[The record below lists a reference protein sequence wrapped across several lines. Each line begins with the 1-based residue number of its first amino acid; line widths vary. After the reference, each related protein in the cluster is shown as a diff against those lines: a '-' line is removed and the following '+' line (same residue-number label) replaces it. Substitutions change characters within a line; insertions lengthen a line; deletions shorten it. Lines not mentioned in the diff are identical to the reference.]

1 MRFAALTRA
10 SPRLRRLL
18 EMKRT
23 AMISLALMLAM
34 IGVLGMS
41 QNKDIPSRVGYI
53 DAQKVIEAHP
63 RYGEVKKL
71 QEQADQQLKPLVT
84 QLNKIDAKLKAGTA
98 TDKDR
103 KDFETL
109 RQAYTEASKKW
120 QEKINAVLGPIT
132 KEIDKTI
139 SIVAAQNGFSMIF
152 SANVA
157 GQSGLIVYASPDV
170 DVTDLVIRALSAKK

>member
-1 MRFAALTRA
+1 MPLTRC
-10 SPRLRRLL
+10 SPPLL
-18 EMKRT
+18 TLWWMKRT
-23 AMISLALMLAM
+23 AIITAALLLAM
-34 IGVLGMS
+34 VGVLGLS
-41 QNKDIPSRVGYI
+41 QNKEIPSRVGYL

-63 RYGEVKKL
+63 DYGQVKKL
-71 QEQADQQLKPLVT
+71 QEQADKELKPLVD
-84 QLNKIDAKLKAGTA
+84 QLNALDAKLKAGTA

-103 KDFETL
+103 KDFQTL
-109 RQAYTEASKKW
+109 QQAYVEASKQW

-132 KEIDKTI
+132 KDIDKTI

-170 DVTDLVIRALSAKK
+170 DVTDLVIRALSTQ

>member
-1 MRFAALTRA
+1 MPLTRY
-10 SPRLRRLL
+10 SPPLLRLWG
-18 EMKRT
+18 MKRT
-23 AMISLALMLAM
+23 AIITAALLLAM
-34 IGVLGMS
+34 VGVLGLS
-41 QNKDIPSRVGYI
+41 QNKEIPSRVGYL

-63 RYGEVKKL
+63 DYGQVKKL
-71 QEQADQQLKPLVT
+71 QEQADKELKPLVD
-84 QLNKIDAKLKAGTA
+84 QLNALDAKLKAGTA

-103 KDFETL
+103 KDFQTL
-109 RQAYTEASKKW
+109 QQAYVEASKQW

-132 KEIDKTI
+132 KDIDKTI

-170 DVTDLVIRALSAKK
+170 DVTDLVIRALSAQ

>member
-1 MRFAALTRA
+1 VG
-10 SPRLRRLL
+10 SPLVLRLL

-23 AMISLALMLAM
+23 AMISIALLLAM
-34 IGVLGMS
+34 VGVLGLS

-63 RYGEVKKL
+63 KYAEVKKL
-71 QEQADQQLKPLVT
+71 QDQADKQLKPLVT
-84 QLNKIDAKLKAGTA
+84 QLNALQAKIKAGTA
-98 TDKDR
+98 TEKDR

-109 RQAYTEASKKW
+109 QKAYVDASKQW
-120 QEKINAVLGPIT
+120 QQKINAVLEPIT
-132 KEIDKTI
+132 KEIDQTI

-157 GQSGLIVYASPDV
+157 GQSGLIVYASPD
-170 DVTDLVIRALSAKK
+170 TDLTDVVIRALTKK